1 VKYKTIMK
9 KLAIIFILAFGLMAS
24 STIADSSSSSLV
36 DAEPKYLTSDTFNK
50 AINTGIVIVEFV
62 ASFAELFSEWEAIED
77 GEYYRVDIE
86 KYPDLKK
93 KYKVRSIP
101 TIMVF
106 SNGAKELTYRANIML
121 ELDVTAEEIH
131 EDIEDLFSDKF

>member
-1 VKYKTIMK
+1 MK
-9 KLAIIFILAFGLMAS
+9 RIINILLLAIGILGFSMAMPVG
-24 STIADSSSSSLV
+24 TIANNE
-36 DAEPKYLTSDTFNK
+36 EPKYLTVDSFDK
-50 AINTGIVIVEFV
+50 AINTGIIVVEFV
-62 ASFAELFSEWEAIED
+62 ASFAEPFAEWESIED

-86 KYPDLKK
+86 KYPALKK

-101 TIMVF
+101 TIIVF

>member
-1 VKYKTIMK
+1 MK

-24 STIADSSSSSLV
+24 STIADSSSLSIV

-62 ASFAELFSEWEAIED
+62 ASFAEPFSEWEAIED

>member
-1 VKYKTIMK
+1 MK
-9 KLAIIFILAFGLMAS
+9 KSIIIFLLAFALIAS
-24 STIADSSSSSLV
+24 STIADVTVNNVTDS
-36 DAEPKYLTSDTFNK
+36 EPKYLTSDTFSQS
-50 AINTGIVIVEFV
+50 INTGIVIVEFV
-62 ASFAELFSEWEAIED
+62 ASFVEPFAEWEEIED
-77 GEYYRVDIE
+77 GTYYRVDIE

-106 SNGAKELTYRANIML
+106 SNGSKELTYRANIML

>member
-1 VKYKTIMK
+1 MK
-9 KLAIIFILAFGLMAS
+9 KIAIIFLLAFGLMAS
-24 STIADSSSSSLV
+24 STIADSTE
-36 DAEPKYLTSDTFNK
+36 AGITNTEPKYLTSDTFNK

-62 ASFAELFSEWEAIED
+62 ASFAEPFSEWEAIED

-131 EDIEDLFSDKF
+131 EDIESIFSDKF

>member
-1 VKYKTIMK
+1 MK
-9 KLAIIFILAFGLMAS
+9 KLISIFLIGFGLMAYS
-24 STIADSSSSSLV
+24 PAEYPVV
-36 DAEPKYLTSDTFNK
+36 DLEPKYLTSDTFNK

-62 ASFAELFSEWEAIED
+62 ASFAEPFSEWEAIED